1 MVLLIYSQHLTIQD
15 QILIYLNYYYLASDS
30 FLQPAM
36 VPLATESHGGDD
48 VAIFAL
54 GPQAHLFQG
63 VYEQHYIAHVM
74 GYAACIGPGFTFC
87 NDPANLPQTT
97 SLPLSSSS
105 RIGPDPSL
113 AYITA
118 FLHCVWISRFI
129 ISLFTC

>member
-1 MVLLIYSQHLTIQD
+1 
-15 QILIYLNYYYLASDS
+15 
-30 FLQPAM
+30 M

-87 NDPANLPQTT
+87 NDPATLPQTT
-97 SLPLSSSS
+97 SLPPTTPSSSS
-105 RIGPDPSL
+105 RIGVDRSL
-113 AYITA
+113 GYISS
-118 FLHCVWISRFI
+118 FLHCVWILRI
-129 ISLFTC
+129 IVSLFTR

>member
-63 VYEQHYIAHVM
+63 
-74 GYAACIGPGFTFC
+74 G
-87 NDPANLPQTT
+87 LRTT
-97 SLPLSSSS
+97 LHRSRHGLCSL
-105 RIGPDPSL
+105 
-113 AYITA
+113 Y
-118 FLHCVWISRFI
+118 WSRFHF
-129 ISLFTC
+129 L